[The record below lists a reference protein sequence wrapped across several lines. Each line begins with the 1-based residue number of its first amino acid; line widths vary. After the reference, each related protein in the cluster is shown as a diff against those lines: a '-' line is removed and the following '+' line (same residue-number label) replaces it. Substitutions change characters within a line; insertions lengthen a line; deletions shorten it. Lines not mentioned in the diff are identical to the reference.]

1 MKRGLNI
8 RRTIAVTCIADIV
21 LMVCLLLAALYIINA
36 GDAGL
41 SQIRALLI
49 VLAAISLLCAIIS
62 LLFAVSLIDRDV
74 ELSQTKASVGQMN
87 ELNNTLRAQ
96 RHDYLNHLQV
106 VYGLMELEQYDDAN
120 NYIEQV
126 YSDIQKVNSVLKTAI
141 PAVNAILQAKQQMC
155 QSRGIEMTVD
165 ARTSLEGIPV
175 EDWELCR
182 IFGNVID
189 NAINAMADM
198 EGAKRLTI
206 ELGEDI
212 RGFSF
217 AISNNGPV
225 IPKVY
230 LPRIFDAGF
239 THGSHKGDGMG
250 LAICRRIL
258 AKYGGEMTVRSDE
271 DITVFCAFVPKS
283 TPETTV

>member
-8 RRTIAVTCIADIV
+8 RKTITATCIADIV
-21 LMVCLLLAALYIINA
+21 LMICLLLAALYIINA
-36 GDAGL
+36 GEEGL
-41 SQIRALLI
+41 TEVKSLLI
-49 VLAAISLLCAIIS
+49 VLAAISLLCAFVS

-74 ELSQTKASVGQMN
+74 ELNQTKDSARQLN

-126 YSDIQKVNSVLKTAI
+126 YADIQKVNSVLKTSI

-155 QSRGIEMTVD
+155 ADRNIEMTIE
-165 ARTSLEGIPV
+165 ARTGFSGIPI

-182 IFGNVID
+182 IFGNIID

-198 EGAKRLTI
+198 EGHKRLTI
-206 ELGEDI
+206 ELSEDI
-212 RGFSF
+212 RGYGFV
-217 AISNNGPV
+217 ISNNGPP
-225 IPKVY
+225 IPGAN
-230 LPRIFDAGF
+230 LSRIFDAGF
-239 THGSHKGDGMG
+239 THGKHKGDGMG
-250 LAICRRIL
+250 LAICRKIL
-258 AKYGGEMTVRSDE
+258 AKYDGEMTVQSDE
-271 DITVFCAFVPKS
+271 SMTSFTAFVPKP